1 MPAAPSYCFY
11 RTLDPAPPGT
21 ITFDRHY
28 LLYSV
33 RGALRLIDEDRAWSL
48 PPSRA
53 AWIAAETP
61 IHFEIKHPVTCCSVL
76 YSVDAISAPEQRL
89 RVFEMSP
96 LARDMVHACRTW
108 NADRP
113 FPHPLADSMFQTL
126 ALLCRDLAA
135 SPSNCWIPRG
145 RTDRLRKAIDFTE
158 ARLDQSITIKEAA
171 SAAGLSPRSLARRF
185 ADEIGMTWRQVQRRM
200 RMIRAIEILA
210 NEADPVTQVAFRT
223 GYNSLSAFNA
233 AFREFTGFS
242 PSEYRAFSVD

>member
-1 MPAAPSYCFY
+1 M
-11 RTLDPAPPGT
+11 
-21 ITFDRHY
+21 
-28 LLYSV
+28 LYSV
-33 RGALRLIDEDRAWSL
+33 N
-48 PPSRA
+48 
-53 AWIAAETP
+53 
-61 IHFEIKHPVTCCSVL
+61 
-76 YSVDAISAPEQRL
+76 AIGAPEQRL

-96 LARDMVHACRTW
+96 LARDMDHACRTW

-145 RTDRLRKAIDFTE
+145 RSDRLKKAIDFTE
-158 ARLDQSITIKEAA
+158 ARLDQSITIEEAA

-185 ADEIGMTWRQVQRRM
+185 TDKTAMTWRQVQRRM